1 MNKKTNEFLNIPADI
16 GYVLGTVIAWYTVFF
31 IYGQFTL
38 MYEMG
43 SITDIAR
50 RMLVFAV
57 FAIAAV
63 IYYFV
68 TVFYLKKRKSKNLA
82 FWFGCLHALMLTVT
96 ALMLIIFPV
105 GDEMLAWL
113 LVMVAYYPTV
123 AMGMSVIYIV
133 AYVYRYVTSDKRV
146 DRLR

>member
-82 FWFGCLHALMLTVT
+82 FWFGCLHGF
-96 ALMLIIFPV
+96 LMLITAQMMIF
-105 GDEMLAWL
+105 GDNGSFLWIFL
-113 LVMVAYYPTV
+113 LVTYYPII
-123 AMGMSVIYIV
+123 AMIIIIVYILM
-133 AYVYRYVTSDKRV
+133 YVYKYITKERPV